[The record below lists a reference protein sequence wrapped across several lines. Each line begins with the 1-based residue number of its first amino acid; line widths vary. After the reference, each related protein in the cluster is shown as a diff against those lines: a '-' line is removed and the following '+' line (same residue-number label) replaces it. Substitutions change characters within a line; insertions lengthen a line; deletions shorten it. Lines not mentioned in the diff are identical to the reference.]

1 MKNFLV
7 PMMVGRVERAAA
19 EAACVLAEA
28 HEGRVDVVVGLS
40 AVSPLVTGWEYF
52 PAGMY
57 DTLNE
62 TTRAAAEALAA
73 DARLAMAAEEA
84 EHRVR
89 VSGSFWQTPSE
100 QSLTYAR
107 MADLIVSGRPREPSD
122 ADSRLFAS
130 LLLNSGRPV
139 LVVPEARAQRPRF
152 RRVVIAWKA
161 SREAARA
168 VHDAMPLLERADK
181 IDVVGVAEGERAD
194 LSPPDADLLRH
205 LEAHGLKATF
215 QRQAAGEHSTG
226 ETILQFA
233 QVAAADIIVAGGY
246 GHARAVEQVLGGVTR
261 TLYKKSPIPVFFS
274 H

>member
-19 EAACVLAEA
+19 EAACVLAEG
-28 HEGRVDVVVGLS
+28 HDGRVEVVVGLN
-40 AVSPLVTGWEYF
+40 AVSPLVAGWEYF

-57 DTLNE
+57 DTLDE

-73 DARLAMAAEEA
+73 DTRLAMVSEEV

-89 VSGSFWQTPSE
+89 VAGSFWQTPAE
-100 QSLTYAR
+100 QALSFAR
-107 MADLIVSGRPREPSD
+107 MADLVVLGKAREPKD
-122 ADSRLFAS
+122 PDSRLFAS

-139 LVVPEARAQRPRF
+139 LVVSEARVQRPRF
-152 RRVVIAWKA
+152 RRVVIAWKP

-168 VHDAMPLLERADK
+168 VHDAMPLLRRADK
-181 IDVVGVAEGERAD
+181 IDVIGVAEGERVD
-194 LSPPDADLLRH
+194 LSPPDSELLRH
-205 LEAHGLKATF
+205 LQTHGVTATV
-215 QRQAAGEHSTG
+215 QRLAAGERSTAAK
-226 ETILQFA
+226 ILEFA
-233 QVAAADIIVAGGY
+233 QVAAADLIVAGGY
-246 GHARAVEQVLGGVTR
+246 GHARAAEQVFGGVTR